1 MRLTYSSVRC
11 CTSVCIL
18 RCSSCEISASF
29 SRRRS
34 SSTPSRRMLR
44 TDTRACSAYFAVTRV
59 SSRRRSSFK
68 SGIGTRMTWPS
79 VCGLSPSPASRIA
92 LSTALTMARSH
103 TWTVIIRGSGTLTLA
118 SWLSGT
124 VPPYAATVIGSSRL
138 ADARPVRNPPN
149 SLRNTSPA
157 PSIRRRRSSSNASSG
172 MALVL
177 RSAWSVDDGVTSSAA
192 QNFGET
198 PIFEDR
204 EHQNRNVV
212 LARQRNRRGIHH
224 PQIAG
229 QDLQV
234 IESFE
239 ALGARLTLGVRIIN
253 AVHLGS
259 LQERVTTHL
268 GGSESR
274 CRIRRKKRVSGPGR
288 ENHDTILLEV
298 PQRPPTDIWFA
309 DGLH

>member
-11 CTSVCIL
+11 CTSCCSL

-29 SRRRS
+29 SRRLS
-34 SSTPSRRMLR
+34 SSTPSRRILR

-79 VCGLSPSPASRIA
+79 VWGLSPSPASRIA
-92 LSTALTMARSH
+92 LSTALTIARSH

-149 SLRNTSPA
+149 SLRNTSTA
-157 PSIRRRRSSSNASSG
+157 PSIRRRRSFSNASSG

-234 IESFE
+234 IEPFKTPGDGG
-239 ALGARLTLGVRIIN
+239 ALGIGVVDAIDLG
-253 AVHLGS
+253 G
-259 LQERVTTHL
+259 LQECLASHF
-268 GGSESR
+268 
-274 CRIRRKKRVSGPGR
+274 GR
-288 ENHDTILLEV
+288 
-298 PQRPPTDIWFA
+298 P
-309 DGLH
+309 